1 MAKAHED
8 LLLVLD
14 TLDKG
19 WNVLNVADL
28 FKHTEYCL
36 VGSTMAGPVESG
48 NSTGKRGVNIRLGAC
63 HVTDSCGRAV
73 ELVFRVEDK

>member
-19 WNVLNVADL
+19 RDILNVADL
-28 FKHTEYCL
+28 FKHTEYGL

-48 NSTGKRGVNIRLGAC
+48 HSTCKRCVNIRLGAC
-63 HVTDSCGRAV
+63 HVADSCGRAV
-73 ELVFRVEDK
+73 ELVFRVKDK